1 MRAGGIFHGNG
12 HARPRELYKIVK
24 HLGRESRIPVSFR
37 MNVDPV
43 RDIQGSSPLS
53 SSALLLK

>member
-37 MNVDPV
+37 LNVDPV
-43 RDIQGSSPLS
+43 RDIQGP
-53 SSALLLK
+53 AR